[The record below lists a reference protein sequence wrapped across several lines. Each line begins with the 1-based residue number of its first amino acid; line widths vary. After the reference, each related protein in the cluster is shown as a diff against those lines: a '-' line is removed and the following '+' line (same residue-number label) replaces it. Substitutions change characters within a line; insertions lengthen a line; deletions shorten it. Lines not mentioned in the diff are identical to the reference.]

1 MSDPS
6 HDNHQKVSAAAL
18 MIALGIIYGDIGT
31 SPLYV
36 MSAIARTGPLSA
48 DVVYGGISLIF
59 WTLTIM
65 TSIKYVML
73 TLQADNN
80 GEGGIFSLY
89 SLVRKPK
96 KWLLIPAII
105 GGAALIA
112 DGMITPPISV
122 CSAIETLELRYGDLP
137 TAEIAMVIISLL
149 FAMQRFGTQAVGK
162 LFGPI
167 MFIWFAMLA
176 ILGINQIVQSPE
188 ILTALSP
195 HHAVRLL
202 VEHRLQGIAL
212 LGAVFLCTTGAEA
225 LYSDLGH
232 CGKENIRVSWVFVK
246 ICLILN
252 YLGQGVYLIK
262 CVPDGKYMNPFA
274 AIMPEWWVVPGGII
288 ATMAAVIAS
297 QALITGSYTLFSEA
311 IRLDIFPKVTVEYP
325 TKMKGQIYIPV
336 VNVILW
342 LGCIGVVLYFQTA
355 EHMEAAYG
363 LAITI
368 TMLMTTILMTNW
380 LVKQRTHKFLVWSFL
395 IFYLLVEGC
404 FFFANSTRFMH
415 GGWVTVLLGGILFLI
430 MYSFLTAKRIKSQ
443 FTQDKKIKDYLDQLI
458 TLSNDED
465 IPKYAT
471 NLVFMSSAKKETKV
485 EEKVLY
491 SILQNQPKRAE
502 VYWFVHIEVTDQP
515 NTMQYKV
522 THLAENDVIKINF
535 RLGFRVQQRI
545 GLFFR
550 KVVADLVEAEEVN
563 LKTKYHSSQK
573 VLQGGDF
580 RFVLIEEFFSKENDL
595 PFYQEILLRFYTT
608 FKGLTASPQK
618 WFGLDSDSVTVEKVP
633 LRKDTVRSVE
643 LERIL

>member
-1 MSDPS
+1 MSD
-6 HDNHQKVSAAAL
+6 HAHENHHKVSAAAL

-36 MSAIARTGPLSA
+36 MSAIARTGPLSV
-48 DVVYGGISLIF
+48 DMIYGAISMIF

-65 TSIKYVML
+65 TTFKYVIL
-73 TLQADNN
+73 TLRADNN

-96 KWLLIPAII
+96 KWLLIPAIV

-137 TAEIAMVIISLL
+137 TAEIAMAIISIL

-162 LFGPI
+162 FFGPI
-167 MFIWFAMLA
+167 MFVWFSMLA
-176 ILGINQIVQSPE
+176 LLGINQIVQNPE
-188 ILTALSP
+188 IIQALSP
-195 HHAVRLL
+195 HYAIKLMIT
-202 VEHRLQGIAL
+202 HRMQGLAL

-232 CGKENIRVSWVFVK
+232 CGKQNIRISWIFVK
-246 ICLILN
+246 ICLVLN
-252 YLGQGVYLIK
+252 YLGQGVYLLK
-262 CVPDGKYMNPFA
+262 CVPTGEYTNPFA

-288 ATMAAVIAS
+288 ATMATVIAS

-325 TKMKGQIYIPV
+325 TRMKGQIYIPV
-336 VNVILW
+336 VNTILW
-342 LGCIGVVLYFQTA
+342 IGCMGVVLYFQTE
-355 EHMEAAYG
+355 EHMQAAYG

-380 LVKQRTHKFLVWSFL
+380 LVKQHTKKFWIWSFL
-395 IFYLLVEGC
+395 LFYLWIEGS
-404 FFFANSTRFMH
+404 FFVANSTRFMH
-415 GGWVTVLLGGILFLI
+415 GGWVTVLIGGILFLI
-430 MYSFLTAKRIKSQ
+430 MYSFLTAKRIKSL
-443 FTQDKKIKDYLDQLI
+443 FTQDKKIKDYLEQLI
-458 TLSNDED
+458 ALSRDED
-465 IPKYAT
+465 FPKYAT
-471 NLVFMSSAKKETKV
+471 NLVYMSSAKKETKV

-491 SILQNQPKRAE
+491 SILQNQPKRAD
-502 VYWFVHIEVTDQP
+502 VYWFVHIEVTDEP

-545 GLFFR
+545 GVFFR
-550 KVVADLVEAEEVN
+550 QVVADLVEKEEVD
-563 LKTKYHSSQK
+563 LRTKYHSTQK
-573 VLQGGDF
+573 ALQGGDF

-595 PFYQEILLRFYTT
+595 PFYQEILLRFYTA
-608 FKGLTASPQK
+608 FKGLTATPQK

-633 LRKDTVRSVE
+633 IRNKPLREVG
-643 LERIL
+643 LERIF

>member
-1 MSDPS
+1 MSD
-6 HDNHQKVSAAAL
+6 HAHENHHKVTAGAL

-36 MSAIARTGPLSA
+36 MSAIAGKVALSEE
-48 DVVYGGISLIF
+48 VVFGAISMIF

-65 TSIKYVML
+65 TTLKYVLL

-122 CSAIETLELRYGDLP
+122 CSAIETLQLRYGKLP

-149 FAMQRFGTQAVGK
+149 FAMQRFGTEAVGK
-162 LFGPI
+162 FFGPI
-167 MFIWFAMLA
+167 MAIWFTMLALLGINKIAEYPA
-176 ILGINQIVQSPE
+176 ILG
-188 ILTALSP
+188 ALNP
-195 HHAVRLL
+195 YYAVHLL
-202 VEHRLQGIAL
+202 YTHSGQALIL
-212 LGAVFLCTTGAEA
+212 LGGVFLCTTGAEA

-232 CGKENIRVSWVFVK
+232 CGKQNIRISWIFVK
-246 ICLILN
+246 ICLVLN
-252 YLGQGVYLIK
+252 YLGQGVYLISRI
-262 CVPDGKYMNPFA
+262 PSGTFESPFA
-274 AIMPEWWVVPGGII
+274 SIMPDWWVVPGGII
-288 ATMAAVIAS
+288 ATMATVIAS

-325 TKMKGQIYIPV
+325 TRMKGQIYIPV
-336 VNVILW
+336 VNTIMW
-342 LGCIGVVLYFQTA
+342 LGCMGVVLYFRTE
-355 EHMEAAYG
+355 EHMQAAYG

-380 LVKQRTHKFLVWSFL
+380 LVKQRTKKVWVWSFL
-395 IFYLLVEGC
+395 IFYLLVEGS
-404 FFFANSTRFMH
+404 FFIANSTRFLH

-443 FTQDKKIKDYLDQLI
+443 FTQDKKVKDYLEQLI
-458 TLSNDED
+458 SLSNDED

-471 NLVFMSSAKKETKV
+471 NLVFMSSAKKDNKV

-491 SILQNQPKRAE
+491 SILQNQPKRADI
-502 VYWFVHIEVTDQP
+502 YWFVHIEVTDQP

-535 RLGFRVQQRI
+535 KLGFRVQQRI
-545 GLFFR
+545 GVFFR
-550 KVVADLVEAEEVN
+550 NVVADLVEKEEVD
-563 LKTKYHSSQK
+563 LVTKYHSSSK
-573 VLQGGDF
+573 ALQGGDF
-580 RFVLIEEFFSKENDL
+580 KFVLIEEFFSKENDL
-595 PFYQEILLRFYTT
+595 PLYQEILLRFYTA
-608 FKGLTASPQK
+608 FKGLTATPQK
-618 WFGLDSDSVTVEKVP
+618 WFGLDTDSVVVEKVP
-633 LRKDTVRSVE
+633 IRKDAVRSVE
-643 LERIL
+643 MERVF